1 MCNSFATPWTVAC
14 QAPLFLGFPRPEYFS
29 GLPFS
34 SPGDHPNPG
43 IEPAS
48 PALQVDSLA
57 TQGSYTL
64 DLQNENP
71 QGGALASVFFKI
83 GPRSFFFAARLENHR
98 SVFCPPS
105 HRNQCTGLATF
116 LPLFN
121 SHRGPF
127 WGMWFWSDLASL
139 PAYLSCCFLFLYVIY
154 LFICLG
160 LNWAFTA
167 ARDFLWL
174 WQVGATLGLQWVDFS
189 LWWLLLLWSTGS
201 RACML
206 Q

>member
-1 MCNSFATPWTVAC
+1 MGCH
-14 QAPLFLGFPRPEYFS
+14 FLLQGIIPTQ
-29 GLPFS
+29 GLNLHLLHCRWILYCS
-34 SPGDHPNPG
+34 
-43 IEPAS
+43 
-48 PALQVDSLA
+48 A

-83 GPRSFFFAARLENHR
+83 GPRSFLFAARLENHR

-116 LPLFN
+116 LPLFS

-127 WGMWFWSDLASL
+127 WGMWCWSDLASL

-160 LNWAFTA
+160 LNWTFTA
-167 ARDFLWL
+167 A
-174 WQVGATLGLQWVDFS
+174 
-189 LWWLLLLWSTGS
+189 
-201 RACML
+201 
-206 Q
+206 